1 VPGTVETVRLEPFD
15 PESHADLV
23 ARWLQTPH
31 VAEWWGDPQQNLAE
45 VLQRPADGDD
55 ALILADGV
63 PVGYVRWQKPTR
75 TELDAAGLHEI
86 PDAAMDID
94 IAIGELSYVGR
105 GVGSRALR
113 QVVEML
119 AGDTGIPLI
128 MLATSVG
135 NSVAIRAYEKAGFRR
150 LRTFDDPPNG
160 EHWLMALEPMP
171 GD

>member
-1 VPGTVETVRLEPFD
+1 MTDTVEAVRLEPFD
-15 PESHADLV
+15 PELDADLV
-23 ARWLQTPH
+23 AGWLRAPH

-45 VLQRPADGDD
+45 VLQRPAGGDD
-55 ALILADGV
+55 ALIVADGV

-75 TELDAAGLHEI
+75 AELDTAGLYEI
-86 PDAAMDID
+86 PDTAMDID
-94 IAIGELSYVGR
+94 IAIGEPSYVGR

-113 QVVEML
+113 QVVAML

-150 LRTFDDPPNG
+150 LRRFDDPPNG
-160 EHWLMALEPMP
+160 EHWLMALEPP
-171 GD
+171 R